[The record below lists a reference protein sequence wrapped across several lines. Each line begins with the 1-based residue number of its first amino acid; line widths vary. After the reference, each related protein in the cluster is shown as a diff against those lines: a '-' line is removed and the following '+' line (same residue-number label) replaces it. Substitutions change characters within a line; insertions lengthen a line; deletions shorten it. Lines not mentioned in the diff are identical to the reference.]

1 MWSLCLWYRLGT
13 IRTNVKPIV
22 VRSATQRLNRK
33 AGRVMRSRPCFHH
46 HQPPPPP
53 GASQPAGGRWTAARG
68 NRDSYHDATEPA
80 ATVFTSSA
88 YEVVSTCV
96 RGRVQVHACL
106 VGSASSAAKQASNV
120 SLGALSEAKTQTAG
134 PTCPNKRVA
143 DWQNVLSTL
152 QIRSRS
158 FKAPD
163 SAWHGLFGW

>member
-1 MWSLCLWYRLGT
+1 MKS
-13 IRTNVKPIV
+13 IV

-33 AGRVMRSRPCFHH
+33 AGRVMRSDH
-46 HQPPPPP
+46 HQPPPA
-53 GASQPAGGRWTAARG
+53 ASQPAGGRWIAARR
-68 NRDSYHDATEPA
+68 NRDSYHDATKPA
-80 ATVFTSSA
+80 ATVFTSTA

-106 VGSASSAAKQASNV
+106 IGSAPSAAKQASNG

-143 DWQNVLSTL
+143 DWQNILSTL

-163 SAWHGLFGW
+163 SAWHGLFAR